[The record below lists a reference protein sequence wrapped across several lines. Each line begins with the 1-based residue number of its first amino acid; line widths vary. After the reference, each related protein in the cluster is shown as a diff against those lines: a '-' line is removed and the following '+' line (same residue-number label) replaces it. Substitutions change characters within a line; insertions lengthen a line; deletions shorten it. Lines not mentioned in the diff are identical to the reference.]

1 MLRVEI
7 RPARIED
14 CPALARVI
22 IDATISAFGGR
33 VPDACLNWL
42 TVEESA
48 ANWARNFEPG
58 GLDPGEYIF
67 VAEVERTDI
76 IGLAMVGLQ
85 SADHL
90 QDEHITA
97 RFPRDLYSIQ
107 VDPAWQR
114 RGIGRR
120 LVAKVAEAL
129 LKDGVTSLLVRVLVD
144 NPNRIFYERLGA
156 VLVGSQPY
164 DWEGYSTQELLYGWD
179 DICQFCGTAEPVS
192 TDSH

>member
-1 MLRVEI
+1 M
-7 RPARIED
+7 ED

-22 IDATISAFGGR
+22 IDATLSAFRGR

-58 GLDPGEYIF
+58 GLAPDEYIF

-76 IGLAMVGLQ
+76 IGLAMVGRA
-85 SADHL
+85 SADHI
-90 QDEHITA
+90 QNERIAA

-114 RGIGRR
+114 HGIGRQ
-120 LVAKVAEAL
+120 LVSHVAKVL
-129 LKDGVTSLLVRVLVD
+129 LNDDMTGLLVRVLVD
-144 NPNRIFYERLGA
+144 NPNRLFYERLGA
-156 VLVGSQPY
+156 ILVGSRPY
-164 DWEGYSTQELLYGWD
+164 EWEGYHTQELLYGWD
-179 DICQFCGTAEPVS
+179 DISQLCSTAEPMS
-192 TDSH
+192 EEDFQKTLE

>member
-14 CPALARVI
+14 CPTLARVI
-22 IDATISAFGGR
+22 IDATMSAFRGK

-58 GLDPGEYIF
+58 GLDPGEHIF
-67 VAEVERTDI
+67 VAEVERADV
-76 IGLAMVGLQ
+76 IGLAMVGCL
-85 SADHL
+85 SADHI
-90 QDEHITA
+90 QDKQITA
-97 RFPRDLYSIQ
+97 RFQRDLYSLQ

-114 RGIGRR
+114 RGIGRQ
-120 LVAKVAEAL
+120 LVSHIAEVL
-129 LKDGVTSLLVRVLVD
+129 LNEGVTSLLVRVIVD
-144 NPNRIFYERLGA
+144 NPNRLFYERLGA

-164 DWEGYSTQELLYGWD
+164 DWEGYHTQELLYGWD
-179 DICQFCGTAEPVS
+179 DIRQLCSTA
-192 TDSH
+192 DAD